1 MDGISGTIRSIR
13 MLHTKIETT
22 DNKVIS
28 VPNSKIISSAII
40 NYNANPLRR
49 LDIDV
54 AVAYGS
60 DIESV
65 KSTLMD
71 IVIEHPYSLST
82 PEPLVRLKTLGESA
96 LVFTVRIW
104 CKSENYWDLYYD
116 VNETCY
122 NVLNEKGI
130 TIPYNQLDVHIKDV
144 GGYVLGRLE
153 KTSEDAAPETNFR
166 DNSEPNG
173 DIRSGEEDK

>member
-1 MDGISGTIRSIR
+1 MTGVQTC
-13 MLHTKIETT
+13 
-22 DNKVIS
+22 
-28 VPNSKIISSAII
+28 
-40 NYNANPLRR
+40 
-49 LDIDV
+49 
-54 AVAYGS
+54 
-60 DIESV
+60 
-65 KSTLMD
+65 
-71 IVIEHPYSLST
+71 
-82 PEPLVRLKTLGESA
+82 A
-96 LVFTVRIW
+96 LPI
-104 CKSENYWDLYYD
+104 CENYWDLYYD

-173 DIRSGEEDK
+173 DIRSGEEDKQ